1 MQIGG
6 TILIFAVLIASYY
19 YFVKKEKALDKKEN
33 VLKGNFYKQLDKV
46 STREYNTK
54 VVLAGGDDN
63 NENPVAE
70 VIKRISMPDD
80 VGIKKYE

>member
-1 MQIGG
+1 M
-6 TILIFAVLIASYY
+6 
-19 YFVKKEKALDKKEN
+19 
-33 VLKGNFYKQLDKV
+33 LKGNFYKQLDKV